1 MEPTPGLTP
10 ALDFNHALL
19 QSRDQAR
26 AQWADGLAQFQ
37 AQMAPIHD
45 PSLPKVVQAAAPA
58 FALGFSFSAQ
68 TLIHEEQKLL
78 RVSLRHRGGAEEF
91 SEALAPEE
99 GSQAWHELTALLL
112 SGLLGIPVADATQA
126 NEPDL
131 QSVARLVNGT
141 PVGEPAAAGP
151 AAAEPAA
158 ESPGSAVA
166 PLSPPSGD
174 DEWSDPADVPPV
186 VGGPGVAPEGA
197 AGGLEPLTKAEIA
210 TLHQFLGA
218 MPQEARKRFSI
229 EFRHHFQVPREAR
242 TIKDRITQRRHKD
255 FIDVFERELAGGTP

>member
-1 MEPTPGLTP
+1 MTTTQSGRMEPTPGPTT

-37 AQMAPIHD
+37 AQMAAIHD

-68 TLIHEEQKLL
+68 KLIHEDQQLL

-91 SEALAPEE
+91 SEAQAPQE
-99 GSQAWHELTALLL
+99 GSAAWHALTASLLA
-112 SGLLGIPVADATQA
+112 GLLGIPVGKSPRTI
-126 NEPDL
+126 EPD
-131 QSVARLVNGT
+131 QARPQPSVSASGT
-141 PVGEPAAAGP
+141 EAAATSAP
-151 AAAEPAA
+151 HASAADDPEAE
-158 ESPGSAVA
+158 
-166 PLSPPSGD
+166 D
-174 DEWSDPADVPPV
+174 DEWDSGASD
-186 VGGPGVAPEGA
+186 GPEASDS
-197 AGGLEPLTKAEIA
+197 GLEPLSDEEIA
-210 TLHQFLGA
+210 TLHKFLGA
-218 MPQEARKRFSI
+218 MPQEARKRFTI
-229 EFRHHFQVPREAR
+229 EFRHHFQVPREVR